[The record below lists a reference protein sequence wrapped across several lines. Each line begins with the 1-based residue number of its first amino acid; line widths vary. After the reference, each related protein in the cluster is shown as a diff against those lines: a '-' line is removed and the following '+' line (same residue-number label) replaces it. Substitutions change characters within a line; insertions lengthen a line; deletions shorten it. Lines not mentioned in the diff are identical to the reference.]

1 MASLAALAIV
11 VVLLLRPMEVFPG
24 LAPLHLLEALTTL
37 AAIGIGWGAFVD
49 RKKLGFAPQL
59 PWLGAF
65 VVICY
70 GVTLARL
77 GRTGASTV
85 WLATT
90 LPAIFFLVVAYG
102 LQGLERLKRFTVT
115 IGVCMTLISAVAVH
129 QGLQPKQC
137 VAIEVNGED
146 EDYVPD
152 GRECEGV
159 RFCENEG
166 GKPGVDYLCERAGK
180 FGTLSTGGRVR
191 WKGQLA
197 DPNEL
202 AVFVGAVLPL
212 YFVTERS
219 RDWRVRVF
227 ALLPLLAVA
236 LYAVVLGQSRG
247 GQLVL
252 LTIALVHFVRRFGL
266 RGVVMA
272 CALAAPLIALSWRDG
287 ADAESSS
294 EERAEIL
301 REGLMLLKRQPIVGV
316 GVNQFQDSI
325 DIPHTA
331 HNAYLLAVTELGIPG
346 YFAWLGLV
354 WTSIKIPVAIV
365 RRPPAGLDPAL
376 LRFAY
381 ALALSFAGIL
391 VGIFFLS
398 FTYKQLLF
406 IYLGLAGALYATVRV
421 DHPDFEVKT
430 ERRDLVGIAVA
441 GVVLLLAVVVVS
453 HSKG

>member
-1 MASLAALAIV
+1 MAGIAALAIV
-11 VVLLLRPMEVFPG
+11 VVLLLRPMEVFPA
-24 LAPLHLLEALTTL
+24 LTALHPLEALTML
-37 AAIGIGWGAFVD
+37 AAIGVATSAFLG
-49 RKKLGFAPQL
+49 RKRLVVVPQL

-65 VVICY
+65 VVIAY
-70 GVTLARL
+70 GVTLVRL
-77 GRTGASTV
+77 GRPGATTV

-90 LPAIFFLVVAYG
+90 LPAIFMVVVAYG
-102 LQGLERLKRFTVT
+102 LQGIDRLKRFTVT
-115 IGVCMTLISAVAVH
+115 IGACMTLISAVAVH
-129 QGLQPKQC
+129 QGMQPKQC
-137 VAIEVNGED
+137 IGVEVSGEED
-146 EDYVPD
+146 EEYVPD
-152 GRECEGV
+152 GRACEGV
-159 RFCENEG
+159 RVCENN
-166 GKPGVDYLCERAGK
+166 GKPIDYLCERVGA
-180 FGTLSTGGRVR
+180 FGTYSTGGRVR

-219 RDWRVRVF
+219 RDWRVR
-227 ALLPLLAVA
+227 ALVLFPLLSLA

-252 LTIALVHFVRRFGL
+252 LTIALVHFVRRFGW
-266 RGVVMA
+266 RGVIVA
-272 CALAAPLIALSWRDG
+272 CALAAPIVALSWRDG
-287 ADAESSS
+287 SEAESSS

-301 REGLMLLKRQPIVGV
+301 REGLVLLKRHPFVGV
-316 GVNQFQDSI
+316 GVQQFQDEI

-354 WTSIKIPVAIV
+354 WTSIKIPLTVV
-365 RRPPAGLDPAL
+365 RKPPAGLDPAL

-381 ALALSFAGIL
+381 ALALSFAGVL

-406 IYLGLAGALYATVRV
+406 IYLGLAGALYATVREA
-421 DHPDFEVKT
+421 HPEFEVKT
-430 ERRDLVGIAVA
+430 DRRDVVGIIVA
-441 GVVLLLAVVVVS
+441 GALLLMAVVVVS
-453 HSKG
+453 RSKG